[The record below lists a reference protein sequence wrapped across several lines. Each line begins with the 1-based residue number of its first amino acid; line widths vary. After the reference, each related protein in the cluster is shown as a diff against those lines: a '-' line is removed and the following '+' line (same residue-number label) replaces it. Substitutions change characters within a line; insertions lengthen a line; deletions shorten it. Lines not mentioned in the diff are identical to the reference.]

1 MGKKGVLLDN
11 GKQARSSMDLYWKA
25 AQNKSKL
32 PPGPKKEVPEEDI
45 ESRAGSNQDKWKLHK
60 DKMINKLY

>member
-1 MGKKGVLLDN
+1 
-11 GKQARSSMDLYWKA
+11 MDLYWKA